1 MIGIIGAMEVEIERI
16 KHLTSNMTVVA
27 DTIRTFYT
35 GTIDGKEVV
44 IVQAGIGKV
53 NAAVTTSKLIEA
65 YHPDYIINIGV
76 AGGQKGVKH
85 KDIVV
90 SEECV
95 YHDVDVTSFGTYKHG
110 QVPGCNPTFKADA
123 TLLELTMTI
132 LDNLHISYR
141 HGMIASGD
149 KFVYAKETVAEINEE
164 YKNIYAIEMEA
175 AAIAHVS
182 TMYNVPFIVYR
193 SISDVLDDENQSEDY
208 ETFVEEAS
216 IKASIVLEELIKVL

>member
-16 KHLTSNMTVVA
+16 KQLTSNLTMVK

-35 GTIDGKEVV
+35 GIIEGNNVV

-53 NAAVTTSKLIEA
+53 NAAVTTSKLIETFK
-65 YHPDYIINIGV
+65 PDYIINIGV

-85 KDIVV
+85 KDVVV

-95 YHDVDVTSFGTYKHG
+95 YHDVDVTSFGTYKYG
-110 QVPGCNPTFKADA
+110 QIPGCNPTFKADE
-123 TLLELTMTI
+123 TLLEKTTTI
-132 LDNLHISYR
+132 LHKLDISFH

-149 KFVYAKETVAEINEE
+149 KFVSTKETVKDINHQ
-164 YKNIYAIEMEA
+164 YNNIYAIEMEA

-182 TMYNVPFIVYR
+182 TMYHVPFIIYR
-193 SISDVLDDENQSEDY
+193 SISDVLDDENQSNNY
-208 ETFVEEAS
+208 ETFVKEAS